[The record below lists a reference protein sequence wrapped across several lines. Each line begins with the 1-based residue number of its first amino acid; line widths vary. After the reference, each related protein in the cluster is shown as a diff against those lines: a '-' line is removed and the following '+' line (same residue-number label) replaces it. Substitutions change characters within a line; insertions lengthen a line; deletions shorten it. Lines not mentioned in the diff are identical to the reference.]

1 MEIKEN
7 NIPWVEKYRPKTTKD
22 LVGFEKISNKLK
34 AFLDD
39 FFIIQTKY
47 RNLRKEIKITKI
59 SGNLEKLKKEKL
71 KLKSFQLKMI
81 RKKAILLIGPA
92 GVGKTTIAY
101 ALANDYNMSVIE
113 LNASDVRTED
123 AIQSKLQETVK
134 STNLLSFTKKKSRG
148 KLILIDEVDGLHG
161 QSDRGGVKAL
171 LNIIAISKFPL
182 ILTCNF
188 RDKKLKGIFDLLESI
203 NVSKAT
209 PQDISKVLRKIS
221 KTENL
226 DISDEQIQHLAIESN
241 GEYRS
246 SINDLQ
252 ALTQSSHRID
262 EDTLVNINMK
272 RDTETEVQIFMNKM
286 FATQSI
292 KDAKKIIDDVL
303 GAVIDFRSIHK
314 WINENLLSFITK
326 RYDLYYAFDNLAH
339 SDRILG
345 YIGRTQDYAHL
356 SYYFDILAGVRFAK
370 SDKIL
375 PKNKK
380 IRPPRWFR
388 TRAVPDDEIA
398 LNLQKLYYA
407 SLNSIMKEI
416 RPNLNLFLKF
426 PIGLKEYLASIL
438 QEDVKKIP
446 KLIAN

>member
-1 MEIKEN
+1 MSEKKEN

-22 LVGFEKISNKLK
+22 LIGFEKISNKLK
-34 AFLDD
+34 EFLDE
-39 FFIIQTKY
+39 FFILQTKY
-47 RNLRKEIKITKI
+47 RNLRKEIKNI
-59 SGNLEKLKKEKL
+59 SDSALLRKKKLQ
-71 KLKSFQLKMI
+71 LKSFQLKMI
-81 RKKAILLIGPA
+81 RKKAVLLIGPA

-101 ALANDYNMSVIE
+101 ALANDYNMSIIE

-123 AIQSKLQETVK
+123 AIQNKLHETVK

-182 ILTCNF
+182 LLTCNF
-188 RDKKLKGIFDLLESI
+188 RDKKLKAIFDSVESI
-203 NVSKAT
+203 NVSKAS
-209 PQDISKVLRKIS
+209 PKDVEKVLRKIS
-221 KTENL
+221 TYENL
-226 DISDEQIQHLAIESN
+226 DISDEQIHYIASESN
-241 GEYRS
+241 GDYRS

-252 ALTQSSHRID
+252 ALTQSSHSID
-262 EDTLVNINMK
+262 EETLVNINMK
-272 RDTETEVQIFMNKM
+272 RDTETEIQIFMNKM
-286 FATQSI
+286 FTTQRI
-292 KDAKKIIDDVL
+292 KDAKKILDDVL
-303 GAVIDFRSIHK
+303 GPVIDFRSIHK
-314 WINENLLSFITK
+314 WINENLLSFITNK
-326 RYDLYYAFDNLAH
+326 YDLYCAFENLAH

-345 YIGRTQDYAHL
+345 YIGRTQDYTHL

-375 PKNKK
+375 PTNKK

-398 LNLQKLYYA
+398 LNLQKLY
-407 SLNSIMKEI
+407 SLPLNSIMKEI
-416 RPNLNLFLKF
+416 RPNLKLFLKF
-426 PIGLKEYLASIL
+426 PIGLQEYLASIL
-438 QEDVKKIP
+438 QEDAKKIP

>member
-1 MEIKEN
+1 MSELKKN
-7 NIPWVEKYRPKTTKD
+7 NIPWVEKYRPQTTKD
-22 LVGFEKISNKLK
+22 LIGFEKITNKLK
-34 AFLDD
+34 KFLDEFLILQD
-39 FFIIQTKY
+39 KY
-47 RNLRKEIKITKI
+47 RKLRKEIKTI
-59 SGNLEKLKKEKL
+59 SEPSAIKKKKLQ
-71 KLKSFQLKMI
+71 LKSFQLKMI
-81 RKKAILLIGPA
+81 RQKAILLIGPA
-92 GVGKTTIAY
+92 GVGKTSIAY

-113 LNASDVRTED
+113 LNSSDIRTED

-134 STNLLSFTKKKSRG
+134 TTNLLSFTKKKTMG

-188 RDKKLKGIFDLLESI
+188 RDKKLKGIFDLIESI
-203 NVSKAT
+203 NVTKAS
-209 PQDISKVLRKIS
+209 PKDVSIVLRKIS
-221 KTENL
+221 KLENI
-226 DISDEQIQHLAIESN
+226 DISDEQINHLALESN
-241 GEYRS
+241 GDYRS

-252 ALTQSSHRID
+252 ALTQSNSID
-262 EDTLVNINMK
+262 EETLANINIK
-272 RDTETEVQIFMNKM
+272 RDSDTEIQVFMNKM
-286 FATQSI
+286 FATHKI
-292 KDAKKIIDDVL
+292 TDAKKIIDDVL
-303 GAVIDFRSIHK
+303 GSIIDFRNIHR
-314 WINENLLSFITK
+314 WINENLLSYITK

-339 SDRILG
+339 ADRILG

-356 SYYFDILAGVRFAK
+356 SYYFDILAGSIFAK
-370 SDKIL
+370 SDEIL

-380 IRPPRWFR
+380 IRFPRWFR

-398 LNLQKLYYA
+398 LNLQKLY
-407 SLNSIMKEI
+407 SMPLNSIMKEI

-438 QEDVKKIP
+438 QEDAKKIP

>member
-1 MEIKEN
+1 MSEIKEK
-7 NIPWVEKYRPKTTKD
+7 NIPWVEKYRPQTTKD
-22 LVGFEKISNKLK
+22 LIGFEKNSNKLK
-34 AFLDD
+34 QFLDD
-39 FFIIQTKY
+39 FFNLQTKY
-47 RNLRKEIKITKI
+47 RNLRKEIKTI
-59 SGNLEKLKKEKL
+59 SDPSIIRKKKLQ
-71 KLKSFQLKMI
+71 LKSFQLKMV

-171 LNIIAISKFPL
+171 LNIISISKFPI

-188 RDKKLKGIFDLLESI
+188 RDKKLKGLFDLIESI
-203 NVSKAT
+203 NVSKAS
-209 PQDISKVLRKIS
+209 PQDISRVLRKIS
-221 KTENL
+221 TNENL
-226 DISDEQIQHLAIESN
+226 KISDEQIQHIAVESN
-241 GEYRS
+241 GDYRS

-252 ALTQSSHRID
+252 ALTQSSLHID
-262 EDTLVNINMK
+262 EDTLANINMK
-272 RDTETEVQIFMNKM
+272 RDTDTEVQIFMNKM
-286 FATQSI
+286 FATQRI

-303 GAVIDFRSIHK
+303 GPVIDFRSIHK

-326 RYDLYYAFDNLAH
+326 RYDLHFAFDNLAYA
-339 SDRILG
+339 DRILG

-370 SDKIL
+370 SDEIL
-375 PKNKK
+375 PRNKK

-398 LNLQKLYYA
+398 LNLQKLYKMP
-407 SLNSIMKEI
+407 LNSIMKEI

-446 KLIAN
+446 KLIAS